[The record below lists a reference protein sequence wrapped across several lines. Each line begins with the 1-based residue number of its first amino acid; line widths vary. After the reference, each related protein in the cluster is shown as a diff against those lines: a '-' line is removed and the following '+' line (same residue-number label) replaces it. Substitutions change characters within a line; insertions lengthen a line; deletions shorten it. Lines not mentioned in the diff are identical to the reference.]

1 MVRLVKW
8 LSHEFVVLV
17 SRVQFPY
24 LTQSQKTS
32 TSARFLFY
40 IKEEINFMLTIDY
53 ILNIC

>member
-24 LTQSQKTS
+24 LTQIANIKQKTGNLI
-32 TSARFLFY
+32 FLF
-40 IKEEINFMLTIDY
+40 FV
-53 ILNIC
+53 